1 MKIDELAKFF
11 KDKSDKYIM
20 QSNVL
25 YAFLLQPFV
34 TFDVNS
40 GISEIN
46 YVPEPLYKTNE
57 GELELELSEEYFN

>member
-40 GISEIN
+40 GISEII

-57 GELELELSEEYFN
+57 EELELELSEEYFN

>member
-57 GELELELSEEYFN
+57 EELELELSEEYFN

>member
-34 TFDVNS
+34 IFDVNS

-57 GELELELSEEYFN
+57 EELELELSEEYFN